1 MLYIPKYDVNQNDKK
16 SHPTCQNGH
25 PHKITNITCRREM
38 GEEELFYMVGGKEH
52 WKQPLERT
60 ASVGLKIKFQES
72 SAHDQTYPYLG
83 QYPRKR
89 SFRKSHAPPMFT
101 ATLGIAVKTQNQQD
115 VFWQIKG

>member
-1 MLYIPKYDVNQNDKK
+1 MLYTPKYDVNQNDKK

-38 GEEELFYMVGGKEH
+38 GEEELPYMVCGKEH

-60 ASVGLKIKFQES
+60 ASIGLKIKFQES

-83 QYPRKR
+83 LYLRKL
-89 SFRKSHAPPMFT
+89 SFKKSHALQCSLPH
-101 ATLGIAVKTQNQQD
+101 
-115 VFWQIKG
+115 